1 MNRSVAVGG
10 VFFAACAILAV
21 IAAAQGPAAGRGAGA
36 AGASGGRGTGIA
48 APARGG
54 LGGSRFKIYPPDEV
68 ARGEA
73 AYKTTCL
80 YCHGDHGKGGM
91 AGPDL
96 IRSAITMHDE
106 DGVSYGQYLK
116 GDVHTKA
123 VRLDLRQNQVAD
135 IAAYIHS
142 RVVETS
148 GRGQVHLDMIL
159 TGDAKAGEVY
169 FNGAG
174 GCAKCHSPV
183 GDLKGAG
190 SKYDPAT
197 LQDRI
202 VMPRGGA
209 GRGAAATGPS
219 PTSITATVTT
229 PDGKTYKGL
238 PMNYTDFDVTLRL
251 DDGTTR
257 TWARE
262 NGIPKVELT
271 DPLQAHIDIM
281 TRLKDADMHNLTAYL
296 ATLK

>member
-1 MNRSVAVGG
+1 MKKSVVAASVLAG
-10 VFFAACAILAV
+10 ACAILV
-21 IAAAQGPAAGRGAGA
+21 TIAPAQAPAGRGPAP
-36 AGASGGRGTGIA
+36 AGASGGRGVVI
-48 APARGG
+48 PAGGG
-54 LGGSRFKIYPPDEV
+54 LSGGRFKVYPADMV

-73 AYKTTCL
+73 GYKTSCL

-96 IRSAITMHDE
+96 TRSSITMHDE
-106 DGVSYGQYLK
+106 DGVSYGQYVK

-123 VRLDLRQNQVAD
+123 VKIDLAQNQIAD

-142 RVVETS
+142 RVIETS
-148 GRGQVHLDMIL
+148 GRGQIHLDKML
-159 TGDAKAGEVY
+159 TGDPKAGEAY

-174 GCAKCHSPV
+174 GCSKCHSPT
-183 GDLKGAG
+183 GDLKGVGA
-190 SKYDPAT
+190 KYDPAT

-202 VMPRGGA
+202 VLPRGGV
-209 GRGAAATGPS
+209 GRGPATGP
-219 PTSITATVTT
+219 PPNIITATVTT

-238 PMNYTDFDVTLRL
+238 PMRYTDFDVTLRF

-271 DPLQAHIDIM
+271 DPLQAHVDIM
-281 TRLKDADMHNLTAYL
+281 TRLKDSDMHNLTAYL

>member
-1 MNRSVAVGG
+1 MKTSVVLSGAAIV
-10 VFFAACAILAV
+10 ACAILTTIAMAQAPAV
-21 IAAAQGPAAGRGAGA
+21 ATGAGA
-36 AGASGGRGTGIA
+36 AGASGRGVAVVA
-48 APARGG
+48 AGGGG
-54 LGGSRFKIYPPDEV
+54 LGGSRFKIYPPEAV

-73 AYKTTCL
+73 DYKTSCL

-96 IRSAITMHDE
+96 TRSSITMHDE
-106 DGVSYGQYLK
+106 DGVAYGQYLK
-116 GDVHTKA
+116 GDVHTKT
-123 VRLDLRQNQVAD
+123 VRIDLPQSQIAD

-142 RVVETS
+142 RVIITS
-148 GRGQVHLDMIL
+148 GRGQVHVDMML
-159 TGDAKAGEVY
+159 TGDPKAGEAY

-174 GCAKCHSPV
+174 GCAKCHSPA
-183 GDLKGAG
+183 GDLKGIG

-202 VMPRGGA
+202 VLPRGII
-209 GRGAAATGPS
+209 GRGPQTGPPPS
-219 PTSITATVTT
+219 AIYATVTT

-238 PMNYTDFDVTLRL
+238 PMRYTDFDVTLRF

-281 TRLKDADMHNLTAYL
+281 IRLKDADMHNLTAYL

>member
-1 MNRSVAVGG
+1 MKRGVAVWGI
-10 VFFAACAILAV
+10 FITACAILAV
-21 IAAAQGPAAGRGAGA
+21 IAAAQAPSAGVGAGA
-36 AGASGGRGTGIA
+36 TGGSGGRGTIA
-48 APARGG
+48 VAAAGG
-54 LGGSRFKIYPPDEV
+54 LGGGRFKIYPPDAV

-73 AYKTTCL
+73 AYKTNCL
-80 YCHGDHGKGGM
+80 YCHGEHGKGGM

-96 IRSAITMHDE
+96 TRATITMHDE

-116 GDVHTKA
+116 GDTHTKA
-123 VRLDLRQNQVAD
+123 VNLDLPQSQVAD

-148 GRGQVHLDMIL
+148 GRGQVHLDMML
-159 TGDAKAGEVY
+159 TGDAKAGEAY

-174 GCAKCHSPV
+174 GCAKCHSPT
-183 GDLKGAG
+183 GDLKGVGA
-190 SKYDPAT
+190 KYDAAT

-202 VMPRGGA
+202 VLPRGGV
-209 GRGAAATGPS
+209 GRGPVTGAP
-219 PTSITATVTT
+219 PNIPTATVTT
-229 PDGKTYKGL
+229 PDGKTYKGF
-238 PMNYTDFDVTLRL
+238 PMRYTDFDVTLRF

-262 NGIPKVELT
+262 NGVPKVELT

-281 TRLKDADMHNLTAYL
+281 IRLKDADMHNLTTWL

>member
-1 MNRSVAVGG
+1 MKRSVVIRG
-10 VFFAACAILAV
+10 VFVAACAILAA
-21 IAAAQGPAAGRGAGA
+21 IAAAQAPAPGGAAGAT
-36 AGASGGRGTGIA
+36 GASGGRGTAIA
-48 APARGG
+48 AAPPGGG
-54 LGGSRFKIYPPDEV
+54 LGGGRFKIYPPDVV
-68 ARGEA
+68 ARGET
-73 AYKTTCL
+73 AYKATCL

-96 IRSAITMHDE
+96 TRSTITMHDE

-116 GDVHTKA
+116 GDVHAKA
-123 VRLDLRQNQVAD
+123 VKLDVPQNQVAD

-148 GRGQVHLDMIL
+148 GRGQVHLDMML

-174 GCAKCHSPV
+174 GCAKCHSTT
-183 GDLKGAG
+183 GDLKGVGA
-190 SKYDPAT
+190 KYDLAT

-202 VMPRGGA
+202 VLPRGGV
-209 GRGAAATGPS
+209 GRGPTTGP
-219 PTSITATVTT
+219 PPNIPTATVTT

-238 PMNYTDFDVTLRL
+238 PMRYTDFDVTLRF

-257 TWARE
+257 TWARA
-262 NGIPKVELT
+262 NGVPKVDLT
-271 DPLQAHIDIM
+271 DPLQGHVDIM
-281 TRLKDADMHNLTAYL
+281 IKLKDADMHNLTAYL